1 MIQVH
6 ELISSYH
13 KDESF
18 GRANYTPSDW
28 SKTQHEAQERIRARF
43 RFYVLLGPFLLKQNI
58 KAKG

>member
-28 SKTQHEAQERIRARF
+28 SKTQHEAQERIWARF
-43 RFYVLLGPFLLKQNI
+43 RFYVLLVLFY
-58 KAKG
+58 